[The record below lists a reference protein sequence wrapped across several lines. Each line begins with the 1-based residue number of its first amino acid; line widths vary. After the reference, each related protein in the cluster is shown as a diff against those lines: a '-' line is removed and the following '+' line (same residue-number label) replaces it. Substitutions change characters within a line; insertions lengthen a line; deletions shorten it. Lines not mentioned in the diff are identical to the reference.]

1 MIIQPNIEEITKN
14 LFSLSK
20 KKRLEIARFILFLDN
35 QSLDTDIDS
44 VWENEIIDRARAVD
58 EGTAIG
64 IDFNKAL
71 KKIEKRFAV

>member
-1 MIIQPNIEEITKN
+1 MQPNIEEITKN

-20 KKRLEIARFILFLDN
+20 KERLEIARFILFLDN
-35 QSLDTDIDS
+35 QFLDIDVES

>member
-20 KKRLEIARFILFLDN
+20 KERLEIARFILFLDN

>member
-1 MIIQPNIEEITKN
+1 MQPNIEEITKN

-20 KKRLEIARFILFLDN
+20 KERLEIARFILFLDT
-35 QSLDTDIDS
+35 QSLDIDVDS

-71 KKIEKRFAV
+71 KKIEKRLAV

>member
-20 KKRLEIARFILFLDN
+20 KERLEIARFILFLDN
-35 QSLDTDIDS
+35 QFLDIDVES